1 MATNQSSSLIKKKK
15 TKVKDPCPVCAKE
28 LYYNTHYSKRVGL
41 FDIKSASHDILG
53 WACPHCNSEFD
64 KSDNI
69 MYIYGQ
75 DCTQGNS

>member
-1 MATNQSSSLIKKKK
+1 MQRKK
-15 TKVKDPCPVCAKE
+15 TKVKDPCPVCTKE

-69 MYIYGQ
+69 VYIYGQ
-75 DCTQGNS
+75 DYTQGNS